1 MLAVRLRGTRLPS
14 KAIRVILYV
23 QRLFVKFC
31 MSKGFSRNVI
41 CPTAFRVILCP
52 TAFRKILCSM
62 AFREILYVQRL
73 FVKKLYV
80 QRLFVKKLYVQ
91 RLFVKNYMSNG
102 FSWNFIVQ
110 RLFVKFVC
118 LTNSSSV
125 SIWHRNRH
133 FTRRVTYIYD
143 ISPSS
148 GKVLIEIGRGNQNAH
163 FLSTPHPHPRPCR

>member
-14 KAIRVILYV
+14 KAFRVILYV

-73 FVKKLYV
+73 FVKKLCSTAF
-80 QRLFVKKLYVQ
+80 RKKLYVQ
-91 RLFVKNYMSNG
+91 R
-102 FSWNFIVQ
+102 I
-110 RLFVKFVC
+110 FVKF
-118 LTNSSSV
+118 
-125 SIWHRNRH
+125 
-133 FTRRVTYIYD
+133 Y
-143 ISPSS
+143 SPTAFR
-148 GKVLIEIGRGNQNAH
+148 EICMSNK
-163 FLSTPHPHPRPCR
+163 F